1 MTPEEQLIQRYFDAF
16 NRHDI
21 EGVMACFH
29 EQPMLV
35 HGGGRRFTGREEVR
49 RQYETDFA
57 LCPDGRCELRLCTG
71 NSGQG
76 VAESVFRGTR
86 ARDGKVVEA
95 IGAEVME
102 IVDGKIKEIRDYHQ
116 PLAAKAA

>member
-29 EQPMLV
+29 EEPTLV
-35 HGGGRRFTGREEVR
+35 HAAGNRSVGRQEVR
-49 RQYETDFA
+49 RSYETDFA
-57 LCPDGRCELRLCTG
+57 MSPDVRCDLRMCTG
-71 NSGQG
+71 NSGHG
-76 VAESVFRGTR
+76 VAESLARGTR
-86 ARDGKVVEA
+86 AKDGKVFEA

-116 PLAAKAA
+116 PVAAKAA